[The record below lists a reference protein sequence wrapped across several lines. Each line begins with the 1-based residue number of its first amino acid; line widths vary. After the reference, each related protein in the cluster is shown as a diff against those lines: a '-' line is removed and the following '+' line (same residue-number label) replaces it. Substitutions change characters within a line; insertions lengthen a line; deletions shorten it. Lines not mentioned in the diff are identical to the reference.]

1 MHEKQGKYVFFSH
14 TGINLQQIQKDN
26 TATTKVKNKSIEM
39 GEVLRQKKFVK
50 RSKTVKSR

>member
-1 MHEKQGKYVFFSH
+1 MHISEYIKTSSLMHEKQGKYVFFSH

-39 GEVLRQKKFVK
+39 GEVLR
-50 RSKTVKSR
+50 